1 MILVRHGQSEF
12 NVVFSVTRRDPGIR
26 DPRLTDVGRSQ
37 AADAAR
43 YLLGRNVNRV
53 ITSPYMRALET
64 ADIIARALKLDLE
77 VQNLVG
83 EHAKFTCDIGTPC
96 SQLKHHWPML
106 ELDHLEETWWP
117 EIGEGQSDLDAR
129 CRQFRE
135 AMRRE
140 NEWAGTVVVTH
151 WGFIGALTGHNVKN
165 GTLIAFDP
173 TSAHPGGGSV
183 VPLPNPC

>member
-12 NVVFSVTRRDPGIR
+12 NVVFGVTRRDPGIR

-43 YLLGRNVNRV
+43 YLLGRNINRV

-96 SQLKHHWPML
+96 SQLKGTSKNSPFSGVVDL
-106 ELDHLEETWWP
+106 ES
-117 EIGEGQSDLDAR
+117 G
-129 CRQFRE
+129 
-135 AMRRE
+135 
-140 NEWAGTVVVTH
+140 
-151 WGFIGALTGHNVKN
+151 
-165 GTLIAFDP
+165 
-173 TSAHPGGGSV
+173 
-183 VPLPNPC
+183 